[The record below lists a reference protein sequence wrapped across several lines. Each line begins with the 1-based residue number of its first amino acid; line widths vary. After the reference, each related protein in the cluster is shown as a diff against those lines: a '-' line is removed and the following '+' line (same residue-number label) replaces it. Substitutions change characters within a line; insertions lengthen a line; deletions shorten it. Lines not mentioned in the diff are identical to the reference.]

1 MSERF
6 ETLLDEH
13 QRFIAK
19 QQIFFVATAA
29 NSGPVNLSPKGGPS
43 LAVLGPK
50 KLLLL
55 NLTGS
60 GNETAAH
67 LLDVNRI
74 TLMWC
79 SFEGPPMIL
88 RAYGTARAI
97 YREDDEWEECATRL
111 PAIVGARQYFLI
123 DVDLVQTS
131 CGYAVPLMDYRED
144 RSALT
149 SWAEKR
155 GDEGL
160 REYWVKKNSESLDGL
175 PTRAVEN

>member
-1 MSERF
+1 
-6 ETLLDEH
+6 
-13 QRFIAK
+13 
-19 QQIFFVATAA
+19 
-29 NSGPVNLSPKGGPS
+29 
-43 LAVLGPK
+43 
-50 KLLLL
+50 
-55 NLTGS
+55 
-60 GNETAAH
+60 
-67 LLDVNRI
+67 
-74 TLMWC
+74 
-79 SFEGPPMIL
+79 MIL